1 MENNEESY
9 EDILWNKYDYLQ
21 KRLGEKSMYYQ
32 SSIKYFREVLS
43 EIERHYVNL
52 TLINNE
58 VNLKNPTKLDE
69 LFKLFKDSMYLILEN
84 HKKYILKV
92 VQNIEKYL
100 SEIKKENPIYNEFKQ
115 CYHNYQAQQKKF
127 NQIKEK
133 FHESAL
139 EAESKTLKKV
149 QKKNEKKTNEQID
162 LSKKLKKEVQ
172 VNLKKYQSSLEEIN
186 KKREEYNTKQTI
198 LIKFF
203 VQIEKSELNMY
214 YSVLNDY
221 LKLERE
227 KTIKY
232 FYQEKINNLVE
243 KNNTKNID
251 KEVEIN
257 LKKMKSNEKKDEK
270 ISFEYKSNIDFDKC
284 LENKDFDTYMET
296 VGIFKRNFSKIYV
309 DITLEKEK
317 LKNNIRELIKKFFEL
332 DKLEKTSEISEE
344 DEKLY
349 FTSLKD
355 PSTHSTFIKVVTK
368 LRTNSKFNRKKKLID
383 ILGESYKIIL
393 EEAEKTKNYWAAK
406 NCLILSQTF
415 YYENEDENNNNKN
428 KIYAFENIKINTW
441 LTKNEF
447 WIGYCFWI
455 VEEELK
461 KFVDLFKE
469 ITLDDIKKNN
479 NISPKLQMKLSDIIF
494 SQLLAS
500 ITNLLEITKDN
511 MLAIEIIELFHE
523 KYIYLSDTNM
533 QSLFLLICSD
543 KDEIDRLRNEYKLN
557 KKEIDKNII
566 INNEELHSINNEN
579 NNEKKDENDIN
590 KDNNLNIHDDNKN
603 NNLNNEEENKNKI
616 IDDDNQNNNFIINND
631 VIQNNNNLIKDNDIE
646 EDNNRNK
653 IINDITDIDNI
664 DKSKLKE
671 NQEKEKNE
679 DKEKSENKEEN
690 NEEKNEENRDKEEK
704 EGKKENKSEEE
715 KKEKEEKEGKK
726 ENKSEEE
733 KKEKEE
739 DKKTKEENEDKK
751 TKEEN
756 EDKKT
761 KEEDKEE
768 NKEKEENKKN
778 EENKENK
785 ENKENEENKENKEN
799 EENKDKEN
807 KENEENKDKENTKK
821 ENTMFQDFEV
831 I

>member
-52 TLINNE
+52 TLINTE

-69 LFKLFKDSMYLILEN
+69 LFKLFKDSMYLILDN

-393 EEAEKTKNYWAAK
+393 EEAEKTKNYWTAK

-533 QSLFLLICSD
+533 QSLFLLICPD

-646 EDNNRNK
+646 EDNNKNK

-751 TKEEN
+751 TKEE
-756 EDKKT
+756 
-761 KEEDKEE
+761 DKEE

>member
-32 SSIKYFREVLS
+32 SSIKYFKEVLS

-52 TLINNE
+52 TLINTE

-69 LFKLFKDSMYLILEN
+69 LFKLFKDSMYLILDN

-270 ISFEYKSNIDFDKC
+270 ISFEYKSNIDFD
-284 LENKDFDTYMET
+284 N
-296 VGIFKRNFSKIYV
+296 
-309 DITLEKEK
+309 
-317 LKNNIRELIKKFFEL
+317 
-332 DKLEKTSEISEE
+332 
-344 DEKLY
+344 
-349 FTSLKD
+349 
-355 PSTHSTFIKVVTK
+355 
-368 LRTNSKFNRKKKLID
+368 
-383 ILGESYKIIL
+383 
-393 EEAEKTKNYWAAK
+393 A
-406 NCLILSQTF
+406 
-415 YYENEDENNNNKN
+415 
-428 KIYAFENIKINTW
+428 
-441 LTKNEF
+441 
-447 WIGYCFWI
+447 
-455 VEEELK
+455 
-461 KFVDLFKE
+461 
-469 ITLDDIKKNN
+469 
-479 NISPKLQMKLSDIIF
+479 
-494 SQLLAS
+494 
-500 ITNLLEITKDN
+500 
-511 MLAIEIIELFHE
+511 
-523 KYIYLSDTNM
+523 
-533 QSLFLLICSD
+533 
-543 KDEIDRLRNEYKLN
+543 
-557 KKEIDKNII
+557 
-566 INNEELHSINNEN
+566 
-579 NNEKKDENDIN
+579 
-590 KDNNLNIHDDNKN
+590 
-603 NNLNNEEENKNKI
+603 
-616 IDDDNQNNNFIINND
+616 
-631 VIQNNNNLIKDNDIE
+631 
-646 EDNNRNK
+646 
-653 IINDITDIDNI
+653 
-664 DKSKLKE
+664 
-671 NQEKEKNE
+671 
-679 DKEKSENKEEN
+679 
-690 NEEKNEENRDKEEK
+690 
-704 EGKKENKSEEE
+704 
-715 KKEKEEKEGKK
+715 
-726 ENKSEEE
+726 
-733 KKEKEE
+733 
-739 DKKTKEENEDKK
+739 
-751 TKEEN
+751 
-756 EDKKT
+756 
-761 KEEDKEE
+761 
-768 NKEKEENKKN
+768 
-778 EENKENK
+778 
-785 ENKENEENKENKEN
+785 
-799 EENKDKEN
+799 
-807 KENEENKDKENTKK
+807 
-821 ENTMFQDFEV
+821 
-831 I
+831 